1 MSEQQRARQLY
12 FSCPGDEKM
21 NSSSMKRVYN
31 RIPKTTAAAIVAPL
45 LILVFAIYSFAPPN
59 SSSPTNPS
67 KNLPNVSIKNFGQM
81 DEHFYRGA
89 QPKDDEY
96 KELADLGV
104 KTVID
109 LRDDPMPYAKSA
121 AEAVKL
127 AYFNIPMSDKDYP
140 KNEDVEAFL
149 KMANEEGNWPFYV
162 HCAGGRHR
170 TGLMGAMYRFNHDGW
185 DYVKA
190 YEEMKNYDFYTRWGH
205 GAIKKY
211 VQDYWQR
218 FQAKKT
224 QTRSAADKQG

>member
-1 MSEQQRARQLY
+1 
-12 FSCPGDEKM
+12 M
-21 NSSSMKRVYN
+21 NRSSVKRVYE
-31 RIPKTTAAAIVAPL
+31 RISKTKVAVIGAPL
-45 LILVFAIYSFAPPN
+45 LILVFAIYSFAPPS

-67 KNLPNVSIKNFGQM
+67 KTFSSITIQNFGQM
-81 DEHFYRGA
+81 DDHFYRGA
-89 QPKDDEY
+89 QPKDNEY
-96 KELADLGV
+96 KELAELGV

-140 KNEDVEAFL
+140 KDADVDAFL
-149 KMANEEGNWPFYV
+149 KLSADERNWPFYV

-170 TGLMGAMYRFNHDGW
+170 TGLIGAMYRFNHDGW
-185 DYVKA
+185 DYTRA

-211 VQDYWQR
+211 VDDYWQHL
-218 FQAKKT
+218 QAKKPQPT
-224 QTRSAADKQG
+224 AGSNKQS